1 MTLPTVV
8 LASVLLLCSAT
19 SQKCTTFT
27 EILDV
32 TYLIDKLQEDSAS
45 KCNCTGTSV
54 TSCLCLPIPSDNC
67 TTVCF
72 QEGLSQMTNSTAE
85 TRYPLIFNRVKKT
98 VLKNKC
104 QLFSCEQPCNQTT
117 TGNTLTFL
125 QRLREVLQKQRA
137 MDKV

>member
-8 LASVLLLCSAT
+8 LASVLFLCSAT

-32 TYLIDKLQEDSAS
+32 TYLIDKLQ
-45 KCNCTGTSV
+45 
-54 TSCLCLPIPSDNC
+54 DNC